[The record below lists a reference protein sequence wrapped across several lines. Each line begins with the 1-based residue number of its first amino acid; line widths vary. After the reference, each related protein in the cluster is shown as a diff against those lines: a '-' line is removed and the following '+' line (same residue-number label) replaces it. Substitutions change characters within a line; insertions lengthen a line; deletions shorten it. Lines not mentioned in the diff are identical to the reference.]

1 MGCPI
6 RISSDQCLLAAP
18 QGFSQ
23 RVTSFIASMH
33 QGIHQ
38 MPLRRLISTRDQK
51 QHDQPDF
58 GSLDDIYS
66 RHVFLTVIQ
75 RPADHQGI
83 LNPSSLS
90 RMFRDLKWSTNNSLH
105 NANQRSKPKRI
116 SRTSPQSPETP
127 NASTQTDHVFCY
139 ANNAA
144 YPTNQ
149 DSQASTAFT
158 GDPIAN
164 L

>member
-51 QHDQPDF
+51 QHDQPGS

-116 SRTSPQSPETP
+116 SRTKPQPLRTLTSI
-127 NASTQTDHVFCY
+127 NS
-139 ANNAA
+139 
-144 YPTNQ
+144 
-149 DSQASTAFT
+149 SQAVYSVI
-158 GDPIAN
+158 GK
-164 L
+164 